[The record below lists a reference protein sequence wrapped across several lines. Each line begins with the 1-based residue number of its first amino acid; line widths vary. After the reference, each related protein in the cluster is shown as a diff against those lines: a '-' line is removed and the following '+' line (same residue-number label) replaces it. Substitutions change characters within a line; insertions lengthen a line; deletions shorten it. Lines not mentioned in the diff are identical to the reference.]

1 MVTLF
6 ARRRLTVHGR
16 TTPLCRMLWRVFG
29 IIWRGMIFGMSTER
43 KARVFAKP
51 LALGWEWFF
60 SCPNGALSSHRSW
73 ADAYEEC
80 TDYLAWRAAYESNQA
95 AS

>member
-1 MVTLF
+1 MASLF
-6 ARRRLTVHGR
+6 ARRRLMVPGLTI
-16 TTPLCRMLWRVFG
+16 LACRMLWRVFG
-29 IIWRGMIFGMSTER
+29 IIWRGMIFGMSAER
-43 KARVFAKP
+43 KSRIFAKP

-80 TDYLAWRAAYESNQA
+80 VDYLVWRAAYESNQA
-95 AS
+95 TS

>member
-1 MVTLF
+1 MASLF
-6 ARRRLTVHGR
+6 AHHRLTVPGL
-16 TTPLCRMLWRVFG
+16 TIPDCRMLWRVFG
-29 IIWRGMIFGMSTER
+29 TTWRGMIFGMSTER
-43 KARVFAKP
+43 KSRIFAKP

-80 TDYLAWRAAYESNQA
+80 LDYLAWRAAYESNQV

>member
-1 MVTLF
+1 MAILF
-6 ARRRLTVHGR
+6 VRRRLMVRGR
-16 TTPLCRMLWRVFG
+16 ITRPFRMLWRVFG
-29 IIWRGMIFGMSTER
+29 IIWRGMSFGMSTER
-43 KARVFAKP
+43 KSRVFAKP

-80 TDYLAWRAAYESNQA
+80 MDYLAWRAAYESNQA

>member
-1 MVTLF
+1 MAILF
-6 ARRRLTVHGR
+6 VRRRLTVHGR
-16 TTPLCRMLWRVFG
+16 ITQPCRMLWRVFG
-29 IIWRGMIFGMSTER
+29 IIWRGMILGMSTER
-43 KARVFAKP
+43 KSRVFAKP

-80 TDYLAWRAAYESNQA
+80 MDYLAWRAAYESNQA

>member
-1 MVTLF
+1 
-6 ARRRLTVHGR
+6 
-16 TTPLCRMLWRVFG
+16 
-29 IIWRGMIFGMSTER
+29 MILGMSTGR

-80 TDYLAWRAAYESNQA
+80 LDYLAWRAAYELNQA

>member
-1 MVTLF
+1 MAILF
-6 ARRRLTVHGR
+6 VRRRLMVHGR
-16 TTPLCRMLWRVFG
+16 ITRPCRMLWRVFVS
-29 IIWRGMIFGMSTER
+29 IWRGMILGMSTER

-73 ADAYEEC
+73 ADADEEC
-80 TDYLAWRAAYESNQA
+80 VDYLVWRAAYESNQA
-95 AS
+95 TS

>member
-6 ARRRLTVHGR
+6 VRRRLMVPGLTILV
-16 TTPLCRMLWRVFG
+16 CRMLWRVFG
-29 IIWRGMIFGMSTER
+29 IIWRGMTFGMSTGR

-80 TDYLAWRAAYESNQA
+80 VDYLVWRAAYESNQA
-95 AS
+95 TS

>member
-6 ARRRLTVHGR
+6 VRRRLTVHGR
-16 TTPLCRMLWRVFG
+16 ITRPFRMLWLVFG
-29 IIWRGMIFGMSTER
+29 IIWRTVSFGMSTGR
-43 KARVFAKP
+43 KSRVFAKP

-80 TDYLAWRAAYESNQA
+80 MDYLAWRAAYESNQA

>member
-1 MVTLF
+1 MAILF
-6 ARRRLTVHGR
+6 VRRRLMVRGLTI
-16 TTPLCRMLWRVFG
+16 LACRMLWRVFG
-29 IIWRGMIFGMSTER
+29 SIWRGMIFGMFTGR

-80 TDYLAWRAAYESNQA
+80 VDYLAWRAAYESNQA

>member
-1 MVTLF
+1 MATLCARPRLMV
-6 ARRRLTVHGR
+6 RGR
-16 TTPLCRMLWRVFG
+16 ITRPFRMLWRVFG
-29 IIWRGMIFGMSTER
+29 IIWRGMILGMSTER
-43 KARVFAKP
+43 KSRVFAKP
-51 LALGWEWFF
+51 LALGCEWFF

-80 TDYLAWRAAYESNQA
+80 MDYLAWRAAYESNQA

>member
-1 MVTLF
+1 MSL
-6 ARRRLTVHGR
+6 
-16 TTPLCRMLWRVFG
+16 
-29 IIWRGMIFGMSTER
+29 GMSTGR

-73 ADAYEEC
+73 ADAYGEC
-80 TDYLAWRAAYESNQA
+80 LDYLAWRAVYESNQV

>member
-1 MVTLF
+1 
-6 ARRRLTVHGR
+6 
-16 TTPLCRMLWRVFG
+16 
-29 IIWRGMIFGMSTER
+29 MSTER
-43 KARVFAKP
+43 KSRVFAKP

-80 TDYLAWRAAYESNQA
+80 LDYLAWRAAYELNQA

>member
-6 ARRRLTVHGR
+6 ARPRLMVHGR
-16 TTPLCRMLWRVFG
+16 ITRTFRMLWRVFG
-29 IIWRGMIFGMSTER
+29 TIWRGMSFGMSTER
-43 KARVFAKP
+43 KSRVFAKP